1 MGKYLIRILKQPQ
14 KRWGMIVTAAVL
26 VLAFVGSYQYYG
38 DVRYAEEVNPER
50 LWSAVFYSAVKLYAF
65 SATVS
70 PGRATP
76 LCYEI
81 AKWTAP
87 LCTAY
92 WIFQLAESMFRHQ
105 IGVLKRFLRRKK
117 EIIVFG
123 YNDKSDVFLK
133 NLVKEKGRERRIILV
148 TERLLEKEQK
158 LAVERSGVL
167 IYQLDSLTEQGT
179 GVLRA
184 YERLHLERAGELA
197 LFDENPAWNFTV
209 FTRLLELTSREK
221 KGGAWRRLAGKI
233 ICAVWCEDKVMK
245 KVITDAYDEFEGA
258 KPFNL
263 RVFSM
268 AEMAADDLMERLPL
282 FENCLKQ
289 AADKTK
295 KREPEAIFEE
305 IPLPHI
311 LIAGFGV
318 YGQAVFERAVLTGNL
333 SDRSKVSGYERLR
346 ITVMDRDIGRCREF
360 VRERYPGLNKLCR
373 VEYIEGDIR
382 SEYCVKRLLEL
393 PKVTYLAVCTSDQL
407 VGISALECL
416 GRRIAAME
424 TERADW
430 DSIPVKAA
438 LAVRMK
444 KDNAVVD
451 FCLGERKGVFGKAVS
466 FGTESMLLTY
476 ANVMRS
482 VQEEQ
487 AREFNYL
494 YVKAGAGVWGETVS
508 ETKEELWGRL
518 SFEKKESCR
527 AQVRSLPYFKALL
540 AWLPELPGQK
550 EFLKPEEDADSFL
563 KKLEGY
569 SWLDALAAQEHRRWN
584 GFCYSYGYAGYTADS
599 RKKGKECWIE
609 GGEGLIFGKVHPCL
623 IEDWEEMK
631 RDAYARERIIYDV
644 CSLYVYSQAE
654 FAISRD

>member
-167 IYQLDSLTEQGT
+167 IYQLDSLTEQGM
-179 GVLRA
+179 LRT
-184 YERLHLERAGELA
+184 YERLHLERAEELA

-209 FTRLLELTSREK
+209 FTKLLELASREK
-221 KGGAWRRLAGKI
+221 KSGVWGRLAGKI

-245 KVITDAYDEFEGA
+245 KVITDAYDEFEGP

-282 FENCLKQ
+282 FENCLMW
-289 AADKTK
+289 ADDKAEQKGT
-295 KREPEAIFEE
+295 EAIFEE
-305 IPLPHI
+305 IPLPHV

-318 YGQAVFERAVLTGNL
+318 YGQAVFERALLTGNL
-333 SDRSKVSGYERLR
+333 SDRSKVPGYEKLR
-346 ITVMDRDIGRCREF
+346 ITVIDRDISRCREF
-360 VRERYPGLNKLCR
+360 VRERYPGLSNLCR

-382 SEYCVKRLLEL
+382 SEQCVKRLLEL

-407 VGISALECL
+407 VGISALERL

-424 TERADW
+424 TERSDGNY
-430 DSIPVKAA
+430 IPVKTA

-444 KDNAVVD
+444 KDSAVVD
-451 FCLGERKGVFGKAVS
+451 FCLGERKGIFGGAVS
-466 FGTESMLLTY
+466 FGTEEALLTY

-487 AREFNYL
+487 ARKFNFL
-494 YVKAGAGVWGETVS
+494 YEKTRAGIWGETVS
-508 ETKEELWGRL
+508 ETKEELWGKL
-518 SFEKKESCR
+518 GFEKKESCR

-540 AWLPELPGQK
+540 ARFPELPGQK
-550 EFLKPEEDADSFL
+550 EFLKPEEDAAGFL
-563 KKLEGY
+563 KKLEEY
-569 SWLDALAAQEHRRWN
+569 SWVAALAAQEHRRWN
-584 GFCYSYGYAGYTADS
+584 GFCYSYGYAGYASDS

-609 GGEGLIFGKVHPCL
+609 GKDGLIFGKVHPCL
-623 IEDWEEMK
+623 IEDWNEMK
-631 RDAYARERIIYDV
+631 QDVYARERIIYDV

-654 FAISRD
+654 FAISGK